1 MAFNNYVGYWPN
13 SLFTDVGLA
22 HGASLVSWGGEVYS
36 PVKEKSPSM
45 GSGHFPQE
53 GFKKAAYVS
62 GIELIEDIKLEGSM
76 GPPLHS
82 LKTVSSTPNCYK
94 AIKKPG
100 MGELWANAI
109 FFGGP
114 GGCTF

>member
-45 GSGHFPQE
+45 GSGHFPQQKSYTKVAYMNDFVVYNDLGSE
-53 GFKKAAYVS
+53 G
-62 GIELIEDIKLEGSM
+62 M
-76 GPPLHS
+76 TPPLEAK
-82 LKTVSSTPNCYK
+82 LPPWP
-94 AIKKPG
+94 KPTSV
-100 MGELWANAI
+100 NND
-109 FFGGP
+109 FGQYP
-114 GGCTF
+114 T